1 MKLIDLTLEQ
11 PTTGERAAVRVKSSA
26 TQKIFDGFVAQADE
40 AGTFDRLFFIC
51 HSPKGQLIP
60 LADRRDVHLWVGRD
74 LAATALRLGLS
85 DWIIER
91 VS

>member
-1 MKLIDLTLEQ
+1 LKLIDLAVEQ
-11 PTTGERAAVRVKSSA
+11 PTTRERAAVQVKSSA
-26 TQKIFDGFVAQADE
+26 TQKIFEEFVAQADE
-40 AGTFDRLFFIC
+40 VGSFDRLFFIC
-51 HSPKGQLIP
+51 HSPKGQLIAP
-60 LADRRDVHLWVGRD
+60 ADRRNIHLWVGRE